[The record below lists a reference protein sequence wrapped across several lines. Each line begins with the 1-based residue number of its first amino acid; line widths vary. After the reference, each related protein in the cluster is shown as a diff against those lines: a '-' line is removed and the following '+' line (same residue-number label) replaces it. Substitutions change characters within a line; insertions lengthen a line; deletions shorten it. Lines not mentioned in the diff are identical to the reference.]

1 MCGGCRVYSRRADE
15 VCLRRRAVFDE
26 IRWIGTMPCKK
37 QDYRKDVAECLE
49 CKACTCK
56 YRTQPSG
63 EENDPCRL
71 GD

>member
-1 MCGGCRVYSRRADE
+1 
-15 VCLRRRAVFDE
+15 
-26 IRWIGTMPCKK
+26 MPCKK